1 LTGITGVASN
11 EANSTLTVSEANSA
25 LTVSL
30 SALVDSSFLAFNPTL
45 AFSNWA
51 LGFSTLVPNADETN
65 FTDAIVARPARQ
77 NKASQ
82 IVLIIGVHPDSFESY
97 GCVDT
102 AVHWGF
108 DDFNRWSARLCFVP
122 AVFGELIRTEQ
133 FSWLSPHFSPQLPID
148 PALGASPG
156 NKFF

>member
-1 LTGITGVASN
+1 MLSLTARWTLASTGSILTGITGVASN
-11 EANSTLTVSEANSA
+11 EANSTLTVSEANST

-30 SALVDSSFLAFNPTL
+30 SALADSSFLAFNPTL

-108 DDFNRWSARLCFVP
+108 DDFNRNSQVVCQIWLRAGCFWRVN
-122 AVFGELIRTEQ
+122 
-133 FSWLSPHFSPQLPID
+133 SY
-148 PALGASPG
+148 GAI
-156 NKFF
+156 

>member
-1 LTGITGVASN
+1 MLSLTARWTLASTGSILTGITGVASN
-11 EANSTLTVSEANSA
+11 EANSTLTVSEANST

-30 SALVDSSFLAFNPTL
+30 SASTNSSFLAFKPIL
-45 AFSNWA
+45 AFSTWA

-97 GCVDT
+97 GCD
-102 AVHWGF
+102 
-108 DDFNRWSARLCFVP
+108 RLRPRHGCP
-122 AVFGELIRTEQ
+122 
-133 FSWLSPHFSPQLPID
+133 
-148 PALGASPG
+148 LGL
-156 NKFF
+156 

>member
-1 LTGITGVASN
+1 MLSLTARWTLASTGSILTGITGVASN

-97 GCVDT
+97 GCD
-102 AVHWGF
+102 
-108 DDFNRWSARLCFVP
+108 RLRPRHGCP
-122 AVFGELIRTEQ
+122 
-133 FSWLSPHFSPQLPID
+133 
-148 PALGASPG
+148 LGL
-156 NKFF
+156 